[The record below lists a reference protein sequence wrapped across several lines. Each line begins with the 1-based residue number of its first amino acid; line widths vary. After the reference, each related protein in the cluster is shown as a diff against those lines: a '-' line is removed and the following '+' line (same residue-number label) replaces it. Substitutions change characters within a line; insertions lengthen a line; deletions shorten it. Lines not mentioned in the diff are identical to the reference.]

1 MEIMNKNVSFLLL
14 FLLVVLFVFFS
25 CRKDPT
31 YEIPIAENKPP
42 VAHAGNDTTI
52 VLPVDSVVLNGSA
65 SYDPDG
71 EILDFLWSKI
81 SGPSQLT
88 IVNQK
93 SASVIL
99 KNLTAGVYQFELK
112 VTDNNGSAVAD
123 TVMVTADEV
132 LPGNRPPMAIA
143 GLDQTIILPINNVVL
158 DGSMSYDLDNNI
170 TTYRWSKISGP
181 SSFYITNPNDI
192 QTPVTSLFEGDYQF
206 ELSIRDA
213 SGLTNADT
221 VRVTVKE
228 SDTSVNVVCDPRLD
242 INARLVPIGSLSEG
256 RMALVS
262 ASASNKILFAGGM
275 VTGAYSSRVDIYDV
289 VTNIWTTAELT
300 QPERQ
305 GMAVATVGNK
315 ILFAG
320 GGDNDNGATTKRVD
334 IYNASNNTWSTAEL
348 SQGREYFA
356 AVTSGG
362 KVFFAGGRTWQT
374 STSGFSTWAASNVV
388 DIYDNSTG
396 TWTTAILSEARSDLS
411 ATAVGGKI
419 YFAGGFSDQFQ
430 QIPSKALDIYDVT
443 SNSWSTS
450 RLVEE
455 KAAHA
460 DISVNN
466 KIFWASG
473 IFNNNGLGPWPSN
486 HVEIRDLSTGNTSFA
501 CIIPKVRSRAVLKGD
516 DIVFFQGGMDNGMF
530 SGTEFDIYNVNS
542 RQWTTAHLDKEIYD
556 ATIIS
561 VNNTIYVAGG
571 RDKPWGSYFKGVWR
585 LEY

>member
-1 MEIMNKNVSFLLL
+1 MNKKALLILSFSLITFLL
-14 FLLVVLFVFFS
+14 FFS
-25 CRKDPT
+25 CRK
-31 YEIPIAENKPP
+31 EHNRLKEENKPP
-42 VAHAGNDTTI
+42 IAHAGNDTVI
-52 VLPVDSVVLNGSA
+52 VLPMDSFVLNGRA

-71 EILDFLWSKI
+71 EIQEFLWSRI

-88 IVNQK
+88 IVDQK
-93 SASVIL
+93 SARAIV
-99 KNLTAGVYQFELK
+99 KNLTPGIYLFELK
-112 VTDNNGSAVAD
+112 VTDNSESTVTD

-132 LPGNRPPMAIA
+132 LPNNRPPIA
-143 GLDQTIILPINNVVL
+143 NAGMDQIIVLPTNNGIL
-158 DGSMSYDLDNNI
+158 DGSLSHDPDNNI
-170 TTYRWSKISGP
+170 SAYLWSKVSGP
-181 SSFYITNPNDI
+181 SSYYITRPNEI
-192 QTPVTSLFEGDYQF
+192 QTQVLSLSKGVYQF
-206 ELSIRDA
+206 ELKIRDA
-213 SGLTNADT
+213 AGSINADT
-221 VRVTVKE
+221 VTIAVKE
-228 SDTSVNVVCDPRLD
+228 SDTAINVVCDPRLD
-242 INARLVPIGSLSEG
+242 INARLVLIGSLSKG
-256 RMALVS
+256 RIAPVS
-262 ASASNKILFAGGM
+262 AFANNKILFAGGM
-275 VTGAYSSRVDIYDV
+275 VMGAYSSRVDIYDV
-289 VTNIWTTAELT
+289 VSNTWTTAELT

-305 GMAVATVGNK
+305 GMAVATVGDK

-356 AVTSGG
+356 AATLGD
-362 KVFFAGGRTWQT
+362 KVLFAGGRTWQT
-374 STSGFSTWAASNVV
+374 SGGYSTWAASNVV

-396 TWTTAILSEARSDLS
+396 EWTTAALSEARSDLS
-411 ATAVGGKI
+411 ATAVDGKI

-430 QIPSKALDIYDVT
+430 QIPSKALDIFDVT
-443 SNSWSTS
+443 ANSWSTS
-450 RLVEE
+450 ELVEE

-501 CIIPKVRSRAVLKGD
+501 CIIPKMWCRAVRKGD
-516 DIVFFQGGMDNGMF
+516 DIVFFPGGMGNGMV
-530 SGTEFDIYNVNS
+530 SGTEFDIYNINS
-542 RQWTTAHLDKEIYD
+542 GQWTTAHLDKEIYD

-571 RDKPWGSYFKGVWR
+571 RAKPEGPYFKEVWR